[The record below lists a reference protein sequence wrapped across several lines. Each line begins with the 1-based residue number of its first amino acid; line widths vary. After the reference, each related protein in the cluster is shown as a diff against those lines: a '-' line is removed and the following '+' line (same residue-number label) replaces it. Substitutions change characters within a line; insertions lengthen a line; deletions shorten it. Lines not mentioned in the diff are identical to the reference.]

1 MNILTACQTEAKA
14 NFRCAQGGCERC
26 MEYLLGQH
34 EGLIHA
40 VIHRVEIGGV
50 PYGEAIQEGRIG
62 LWRAILG
69 YDPERGTAF
78 SSYAWRSIE
87 RHLWRYVGV
96 YGQAGQ
102 GLEEE
107 PYESELAEV
116 AERAWEE
123 EQVAKALH
131 EALEVLPERLKGI
144 LEQVYGLG
152 EQPPQKMAELG
163 RQMGVSRERVRQL
176 RNDGLALLR
185 LPVMSVEVRSLSG
198 RDSRQDYRQARR
210 DSNAWL
216 GRQRRRK

>member
-1 MNILTACQTEAKA
+1 MNILTACQAEAKA

-26 MEYLLGQH
+26 MEYLLGRH
-34 EGLIHA
+34 EGLVHA
-40 VIHRVEIGGV
+40 VIRRVEIGGV
-50 PYGEAIQEGRIG
+50 SYREAVQEGRIG

-87 RHLWRYVGV
+87 RHLWRYVGI
-96 YGQAGQ
+96 YGQARQ

-107 PYESELAEV
+107 PYETDL

-123 EQVAKALH
+123 KQVAAALH
-131 EALEVLPERLKGI
+131 EELELLPERLKGVI
-144 LEQVYGLG
+144 EQVYGLG

-185 LPVMSVEVRSLSG
+185 LPALSVEVRSLSG
-198 RDSRQDYRQARR
+198 RDSRKDYRQARR

-216 GRQRRRK
+216 GRHRRGK